1 MQYTTVQINKVDN
14 GFLMT
19 TTKVVFGDQRPEQN
33 NLIFK
38 TFDEVID
45 FLKPKAT
52 VTTIAA
58 N

>member
-19 TTKVVFGDQRPEQN
+19 TTKQVFGEQRPEQN

-52 VTTIAA
+52 VAA
-58 N
+58 A

>member
-1 MQYTTVQINKVDN
+1 
-14 GFLMT
+14 MT

-38 TFDEVID
+38 TFDEVVD
-45 FLKPKAT
+45 FLKPKP
-52 VTTIAA
+52 TIAA

>member
-1 MQYTTVQINKVDN
+1 MNYTTVQINKVDN

-19 TTKVVFGDQRPEQN
+19 TTKQVFGEQRPEQN

-52 VTTIAA
+52 VATA
-58 N
+58 